1 MADEKRKEQQTVF
14 WNCKEMKS
22 FQSRWCWECR
32 PW

>member
-1 MADEKRKEQQTVF
+1 
-14 WNCKEMKS
+14 MKS